1 MTVLEKTV
9 HQFGYNDIEDFAKD
23 QAKLLVLSK
32 IEEYQNKI
40 TYFEK
45 KYSIKFKEFEK
56 QLSLMKNDGDFEK
69 EDDYM
74 E

>member
-1 MTVLEKTV
+1 M
-9 HQFGYNDIEDFAKD
+9 
-23 QAKLLVLSK
+23 VLSK